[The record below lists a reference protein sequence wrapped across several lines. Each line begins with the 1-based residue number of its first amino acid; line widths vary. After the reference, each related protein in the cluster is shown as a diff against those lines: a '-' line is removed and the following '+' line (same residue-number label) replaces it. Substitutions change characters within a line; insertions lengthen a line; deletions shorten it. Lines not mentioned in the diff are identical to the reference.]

1 MRSSFGY
8 ASGDSKVKGSAAYTL
23 SYAGVLGAACA
34 LLLTGVA
41 SFTAPYRN
49 ANADA
54 DRKRNILA
62 VLEVPCPKKVSSE
75 ELVGI
80 FETNV
85 REERAGELEVYRYV
99 PGKGSDG
106 KEAVA
111 VHFEGPGLWGPIKGF
126 LALDT
131 DMRTIRGMT
140 FYEQE
145 ETPGLGGEIV
155 SDWFRKSFEGKKIV
169 DASGKPGIIIKGGGQ
184 TNAMNEVDAISGA
197 TMTCDKV
204 EELLNNVIEK
214 IVRENTKDD
223 R

>member
-1 MRSSFGY
+1 
-8 ASGDSKVKGSAAYTL
+8 VKGNAYTL
-23 SYAGVLGAACA
+23 GYAGVLGAACA

-41 SFTAPYRN
+41 SFTAPYRT

-62 VLEVPCPKKVSSE
+62 VLQVPFPKKVSSE

-80 FETNV
+80 FKTSV
-85 REERAGELEVYRYV
+85 REEKLGGLELYRYV
-99 PGKGSDG
+99 PGADSGG

-131 DMRTIRGMT
+131 DMRTIRGIT

-145 ETPGLGGEIV
+145 ETPGLGGEIA
-155 SDWFRKSFEGKKIV
+155 SDWFRKAFEGKKIV
-169 DASGKPGIIIKGGGQ
+169 DASGKPGMIIKGGGDQ
-184 TNAMNEVDAISGA
+184 NAVNEVDTISGA

-204 EELLNNVIEK
+204 EELLNTVIEK
-214 IVRENTKDD
+214 IVREKS
-223 R
+223 